1 MRGSIQEHNIKYKL
15 IIAQGGTKM
24 KAILLKS
31 LDIENFKGVKELH
44 IDFEN
49 RTNVSGENAT
59 GKTSIFDAFT
69 WVMFDK
75 DSKNRSVFEIKP
87 LDQQN
92 KVIRGLVTTVTAVL
106 EVNNKEIKLT
116 KKYEEKWTRKRGESE
131 ATFTKNETTYMIN
144 DTPIKKS
151 EYVKEIA
158 EIADE
163 DQFKLLTNPYFFS
176 NELNWKK
183 AREVILEICGDIT
196 TEQIIEA
203 KQELTP
209 LVVEFEK
216 ENNID
221 KIIKNRKASKN
232 NLSKEKE
239 EIPVRINECDR
250 GMYDVDFKEIEAQLN
265 AKKADLEAI
274 EDELLSGTKANEQIL
289 KDKEKV
295 FELKQEIQ
303 SIKQSAS
310 EKGNKKRN
318 ELISEKDELQ
328 YNIKNLRNNLVYL
341 ERDNELKETLK
352 KRAIEE
358 TTNLR
363 DKWTKKSQ
371 ETLDLSTIQ
380 TECPTCKRALETSDI
395 EEKKKEML
403 DNFNLNKSKE
413 LKEIAALGKSKNDDM
428 ELFNTEIERLRLDV
442 NKTLEEIQEKAVLID
457 KIKKE
462 LENTKSTEIYLV
474 EEENRLTEI
483 SVEIKELEEKI
494 NNKDDEKNI
503 DELKENKKK
512 LAIEIESL
520 NKELAKRDINKE
532 LLDRKEQLLE
542 KEKELGI
549 ELAHQEKILNLCE
562 LFIKTKVSLLE
573 SNISSKFKNVTF
585 KLFKEQINGVIEE
598 TCEALINGVPFSNVN
613 TAGQINGGLDII
625 NTLSNHFGV
634 KMPIFIDNRESV
646 NTLIDIDSQVINLV
660 VSNDN
665 PLKIEG
671 VS

>member
-1 MRGSIQEHNIKYKL
+1 
-15 IIAQGGTKM
+15 M

-31 LDIENFKGVKELH
+31 LNIENFKGIKELR
-44 IDFEN
+44 IDFN
-49 RTNVSGENAT
+49 NITNVFGENAT

-87 LDQQN
+87 LDKQN

-158 EIADE
+158 EIANE
-163 DQFKLLTNPYFFS
+163 EQFKLLTNPYFFS

-183 AREVILEICGDIT
+183 GRELILNVCGDIT
-196 TEQIIEA
+196 TEQIIQA
-203 KQELTP
+203 NKDLILLTT
-209 LVVEFEK
+209 EFEK

-221 KIIKNRKASKN
+221 KIIKNRKATKN

-239 EIPVRINECDR
+239 EIPVRINECNNS
-250 GMYDVDFKEIEAQLN
+250 MYNIDFEEIEVQLN
-265 AKKADLEAI
+265 AKKADLEGI
-274 EDELLSGTKANEQIL
+274 DDMLLSGTKANEQIL

-295 FELKQEIQ
+295 FELKQEKLKIAHLATDRG
-303 SIKQSAS
+303 S
-310 EKGNKKRN
+310 KKRN
-318 ELISEKDELQ
+318 ELINEKEGLK
-328 YNIKNLRNNLVYL
+328 YNVQTLRNNLIYL
-341 ERDNELKETLK
+341 ERDRKLKENSRDKL
-352 KRAIEE
+352 IEE
-358 TTNLR
+358 TNHLR
-363 DKWTKKSQ
+363 NEWSKKSQ
-371 ETLDLSTIQ
+371 EVLDLNTIQ
-380 TECPTCKRALETSDI
+380 TECPTCKRPLETSDI
-395 EEKKKEML
+395 EAKKQEML
-403 DNFNLNKSKE
+403 DNFNLNKAKV
-413 LKEIAALGKSKNDDM
+413 LKEIGVLGKSKG
-428 ELFNTEIERLRLDV
+428 EEVEKLNTEIEQLQLDE
-442 NKTLEEIQEKAVLID
+442 KEALKEIQEKAVLLD

-462 LENTKSTEIYLV
+462 LESTKSTEIYSAD
-474 EEENRLTEI
+474 EEKRLTEI

-494 NNKDDEKNI
+494 NNKDVDKNI

-512 LAIEIESL
+512 LAVEIELL

-585 KLFKEQINGVIEE
+585 KLFRSQINGGIEE
-598 TCEALINGVPFSNVN
+598 TCEALVDGVPFSNVN

-625 NTLSNHFGV
+625 NTLSNHFEV
-634 KMPIFIDNRESV
+634 KMPIFVDNRESV
-646 NTLIDIDSQVINLV
+646 NNLIDIDSQVINLI

-671 VS
+671 VN

>member
-1 MRGSIQEHNIKYKL
+1 
-15 IIAQGGTKM
+15 M

-31 LDIENFKGVKELH
+31 LNIENFKGIKELR
-44 IDFEN
+44 INFN
-49 RTNVSGENAT
+49 NVTNVFGENAT

-158 EIADE
+158 EIAE
-163 DQFKLLTNPYFFS
+163 EEQFKLLTNPYFFS

-196 TEQIIEA
+196 TEQIIET

-209 LVVEFEK
+209 LITEFEK

-239 EIPVRINECDR
+239 EIPIRVNECNNS
-250 GMYDVDFKEIEAQLN
+250 MYNIDFEEIEAQLN
-265 AKKADLEAI
+265 AKKSDLEAV
-274 EDELLSGTKANEQIL
+274 EDKLLSGTKANEQIL
-289 KDKEKV
+289 KDKEKI
-295 FELKQEIQ
+295 FELKQETQ

-318 ELISEKDELQ
+318 ELLKEKDDLQ

-341 ERDNELKETLK
+341 ERDNELKETLR
-352 KRAIEE
+352 KRAIEK

-363 DKWTKKSQ
+363 DKWTKKSK
-371 ETLDLSTIQ
+371 ETLDLSVIQ
-380 TECPTCKRALETSDI
+380 TECPTCKRPLDLEDI

-403 DNFNLNKSKE
+403 DNFNLNKAKE
-413 LKEIAALGKSKNDDM
+413 LKEIAELGKSKNDDV
-428 ELFNTEIERLRLDV
+428 ELFNTEIERLKVDI
-442 NKTLEEIQEKAVLID
+442 NKTLEEIQGKAVLLD

-462 LENTKSTEIYLV
+462 LENTKSTEIYSTD
-474 EEENRLTEI
+474 EEKRLTEI

-494 NNKDDEKNI
+494 NNKDADKNI
-503 DELKENKKK
+503 DGLKENKKK
-512 LAIEIESL
+512 LTGEIELL

-532 LLDRKEQLLE
+532 LLDRKEQLLN

-562 LFIKTKVSLLE
+562 MFIKTKVSLLE

-585 KLFKEQINGVIEE
+585 KLFKEQINGGIEE
-598 TCEALINGVPFSNVN
+598 TCEALVDGVPFSNVN

-646 NTLIDIDSQVINLV
+646 NDLIDIDSQVINLI

-671 VS
+671 VN

>member
-1 MRGSIQEHNIKYKL
+1 
-15 IIAQGGTKM
+15 M

-49 RTNVSGENAT
+49 VTNIFGENAT

-87 LDQQN
+87 LNSNN

-163 DQFKLLTNPYFFS
+163 DQFKLLTNPYYFS

-221 KIIKNRKASKN
+221 KIIKNRKATKN

-289 KDKEKV
+289 KDKEKI
-295 FELKQEIQ
+295 FELKQETLKVIQ
-303 SIKQSAS
+303 SATGRGS
-310 EKGNKKRN
+310 KKRN
-318 ELISEKDELQ
+318 ELINEKESLN
-328 YNIKNLRNNLVYL
+328 YNVQTLRNNLMYL
-341 ERDNELKETLK
+341 ESDRKLKENSRDKLV
-352 KRAIEE
+352 EE
-358 TTNLR
+358 TNSLR
-363 DKWTKKSQ
+363 NEWSKESQ
-371 ETLDLSTIQ
+371 TMLNLSTVQ
-380 TECPTCKRALETSDI
+380 TECPTCKRPLEVDDI
-395 EEKKKEML
+395 EAKKKEML
-403 DNFNLNKSKE
+403 DNFNLNKVKV
-413 LKEIAALGKSKNDDM
+413 LKEIGTLGKSKG
-428 ELFNTEIERLRLDV
+428 EEVERLNTEIEQLQLDE
-442 NKTLEEIQEKAVLID
+442 KEALKEIQEKAVLID

-462 LENTKSTEIYLV
+462 LENTKSTEIYSA
-474 EEENRLTEI
+474 EEENRLTQI

-494 NNKDDEKNI
+494 NNKDDDKNI

-512 LAIEIESL
+512 LTIEIESL

-585 KLFKEQINGVIEE
+585 KLFKEQINGGIEE

-671 VS
+671 VN

>member
-1 MRGSIQEHNIKYKL
+1 
-15 IIAQGGTKM
+15 M

-31 LDIENFKGVKELH
+31 LNIENFKGVKELH
-44 IDFEN
+44 IDFN
-49 RTNVSGENAT
+49 NVTNVFGENAT

-87 LDQQN
+87 LNSNN

-163 DQFKLLTNPYFFS
+163 DQFKLLTNPYYFS

-221 KIIKNRKASKN
+221 KIIKNRKATKN

-303 SIKQSAS
+303 SIKQSAN
-310 EKGNKKRN
+310 ERGNKKRN
-318 ELISEKDELQ
+318 ELLKEKDELQ

-371 ETLDLSTIQ
+371 ETLDLSVIQ
-380 TECPTCKRALETSDI
+380 TECPTCKRPLDLEDI

-413 LKEIAALGKSKNDDM
+413 LKEIAALGKSKNDDI

-442 NKTLEEIQEKAVLID
+442 NKTLEEIQEKAILLD

-474 EEENRLTEI
+474 EEENRLTQI
-483 SVEIKELEEKI
+483 SAEIKELEEKI
-494 NNKDDEKNI
+494 NNKDDNKNI

-512 LAIEIESL
+512 LAVEIELL

-542 KEKELGI
+542 KEKALGV

-585 KLFKEQINGVIEE
+585 KLFKEQINGGIEE
-598 TCEALINGVPFSNVN
+598 TCEALVDGVPFSNVN

-646 NTLIDIDSQVINLV
+646 NDLIDIDSQVINLI

-671 VS
+671 AN